1 MESIE
6 EMGLPEAKTF
16 VEEFL
21 PSYGLTIDEL
31 N

>member
-6 EMGLPEAKTF
+6 KMDIPEAKTF

>member
-1 MESIE
+1 MESIKD
-6 EMGLPEAKTF
+6 MHLPEADTF
-16 VEEFL
+16 IEEFL